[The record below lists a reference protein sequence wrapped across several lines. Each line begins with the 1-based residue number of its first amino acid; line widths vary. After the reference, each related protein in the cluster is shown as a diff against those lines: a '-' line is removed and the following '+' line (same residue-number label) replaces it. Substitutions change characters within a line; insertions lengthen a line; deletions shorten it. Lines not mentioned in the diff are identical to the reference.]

1 MLFARSYS
9 VIREE
14 RARVRVDLLP
24 ALLLVVGNNSS
35 RAATWLDIKFPMK
48 MASYARLDADEVGV
62 AYDRV
67 PILFMRSTS
76 PRLEVGTCASD

>member
-35 RAATWLDIKFPMK
+35 RAATWLVIKFPVK
-48 MASYARLDADEVGV
+48 MALYARLDADEVGV
-62 AYDRV
+62 ACDWV
-67 PILFMRSTS
+67 PILLMRSTS
-76 PRLEVGTCASD
+76 PRLEVGTCASG